1 MLALRGLHLEIASG
15 ECLALVGASG
25 CGKSTALRIAAGLV
39 FPDHG
44 RLLCDGIDITT
55 VPPNQR
61 HFGMVTQRNALAPH
75 RTAGGHIALPL
86 EFRHEPKDDIETRV
100 KSEAHQF
107 SVGHLLNRRRH
118 QLSGGETQAVQLA
131 RALIARPRVLLLDEP
146 LARIDLDL
154 RHKLRTDVAR
164 IRTDYGL
171 TTLLV
176 TAEQEDAMVLADRV
190 AVLDR
195 GQLQQVG
202 RPMDV
207 YDRPVNVTVARFLG
221 EPAMNV
227 FDVPVAMIN
236 GQRSYRLGS
245 ATFPAHPPAAE
256 RFVGDVALVGIRPES
271 IRLVTNRNEAVGR
284 PPLDATVRRSE
295 VRGSTTVVHVEI
307 PGTFTELATVVP
319 YVGPR
324 VGQTVGVAID
334 PAQFHLFDRY
344 TEAALHHPL

>member
-1 MLALRGLHLEIASG
+1 M
-15 ECLALVGASG
+15 
-25 CGKSTALRIAAGLV
+25 

-44 RLLCDGIDITT
+44 RLLCGGIDITNL
-55 VPPNQR
+55 PPNHRQ
-61 HFGMVTQRNALAPH
+61 FGMVTQQNALTPH

-86 EFRHEPKDDIETRV
+86 EFRHESRDEIEQRV
-100 KSEAHQF
+100 QSEAHQF
-107 SVGHLLNRRRH
+107 SVGHLLSRRRR

-154 RHKLRTDVAR
+154 RLKLRGDIAR
-164 IRTDYGL
+164 VRTEYGL

-176 TAEQEDAMVLADRV
+176 TAEQEDAMVLADQI
-190 AVLDR
+190 AILDH

-227 FDVPVAMIN
+227 FEVPLAVVD
-236 GQRSYRLGS
+236 GQRSYRIGAS
-245 ATFPAHPPAAE
+245 TFPAHPPVAE
-256 RFVGDVALVGIRPES
+256 RFVGDLALIGIRPES
-271 IRLVTNRNEAVGR
+271 IRLVTARDAHTDSR

-307 PGTFTELATVVP
+307 PGTFTELATVVHGI
-319 YVGPR
+319 GPR
-324 VGQTVGVAID
+324 VGDAVGVRID
-334 PAQFHLFDRY
+334 PAQLHLFDRY
-344 TEAALHHPL
+344 TEAALHHPV